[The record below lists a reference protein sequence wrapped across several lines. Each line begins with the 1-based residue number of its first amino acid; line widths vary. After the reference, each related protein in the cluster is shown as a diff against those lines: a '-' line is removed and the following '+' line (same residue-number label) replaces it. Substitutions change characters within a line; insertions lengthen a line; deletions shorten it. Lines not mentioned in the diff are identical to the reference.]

1 MVVMHTLPC
10 LKINPIK
17 NVVTLFHKKLKPMY
31 VRSFIGLFEKNPIG
45 TLKILINS
53 LQFLNG
59 FLTYYY
65 FQVFSAIQF
74 LIAKDD
80 YNLN

>member
-1 MVVMHTLPC
+1 
-10 LKINPIK
+10 
-17 NVVTLFHKKLKPMY
+17 MY

-53 LQFLNG
+53 LQFLHG